1 MGFVVYDRMVRMATK
16 LYKTHYVE
24 TIDGKKIKATPLKLK
39 YLYDFMDMFETIH
52 NSKNDEEAIEVLVEC
67 VRICM
72 MQYYPEISKSSQDIE
87 ENFDM
92 PTIYKI
98 LDYGAGIKINQNKEN
113 KDVKE
118 QAVEN
123 KEKNDWSSFDLL
135 SIESEVFLLGIW
147 KNFDEMEESIS
158 LPELIHLISTQRDLD
173 YKEKKFMAALQG
185 VDLDKG
191 SGYSGGS
198 EKGGQKEWEDLKAR
212 VYSKG
217 KATDSNDI
225 LALQGQNAKKA
236 GFGIGLGLDYEDL
249 RSSPNKNV

>member
-1 MGFVVYDRMVRMATK
+1 MATK
-16 LYKTHYVE
+16 LYKNNYVQ
-24 TIDGKKIKATPLKLK
+24 TIDGKKIKITPLKLK
-39 YLYDFMDMFETIH
+39 YLYDFMDHFETIG

-72 MQYYPEISKSSQDIE
+72 MQYYPEISNSTEDIE
-87 ENFDM
+87 DNFDM
-92 PTIYKI
+92 PTIYEI
-98 LDYGAGIKINQNKEN
+98 LDYSAGIKMNKN
-113 KDVKE
+113 KQDKDVKQ
-118 QAVEN
+118 QAVES
-123 KEKNDWSSFDLL
+123 KDKNDWASFDLL
-135 SIESEVFLLGIW
+135 SIESEVFLLGMW
-147 KNFDEMEESIS
+147 KNFDEMEESIC

-173 YKEKKFMAALQG
+173 YKEKRFMAALQG

-191 SGYSGGS
+191 TGYSGG
-198 EKGGQKEWEDLKAR
+198 EQAKGQKEWEDLKAR

-236 GFGIGLGLDYEDL
+236 GFGIGMGLDYEDL